1 MAEAE
6 FELASRAI
14 GRFVN
19 GLKRS
24 EIDWLLEKISD
35 KIQAGFE
42 GQAIFDG
49 KSFDAKLN
57 QLQLSDKEEER
68 RSVSI
73 DILDELQKEQ
83 FFDILLET
91 IDKKIESGFSGSD
104 ESRVAGEPNEYDERC
119 SLKSKKTLQCEI
131 CKSEVVNLRSHMKS
145 HQDKKLKCDYCEK
158 IYRTNFDRRSHIN
171 SAHLAKLEAC
181 STCGKL
187 TANLR
192 KHIYGNHQH
201 SIPCEKCGKT
211 FARQSQLKYH
221 LEAHERGTIVVKADP
236 EILRERK
243 RLANR
248 KYLDKRNILKKNN
261 KELHEHERNLKRIWA
276 RKNRAKLLEY
286 KKERKRVSP
295 NVQK

>member
-19 GLKRS
+19 GLRRS
-24 EIDWLLEKISD
+24 DIDWLLEQVSD

-42 GQAIFDG
+42 NQVIFDV

-57 QLQLSDKEEER
+57 QLQLFDKEEER
-68 RSVSI
+68 RFVSNN
-73 DILDELQKEQ
+73 ILDELQKEK

-91 IDKKIESGFSGSD
+91 IDKKIESGFSGND
-104 ESRVAGEPNEYDERC
+104 DSRASGEPNEC
-119 SLKSKKTLQCEI
+119 SIKSKKTLQCEI
-131 CKSEVVNLRSHMKS
+131 CKSEVVNLRSHMKT
-145 HQDKKLKCDYCEK
+145 HQDKKLKCEYCEK
-158 IYRTNFDRRSHIN
+158 IYRTNFDRRSHMN

-181 STCGKL
+181 PTCGKL

-192 KHIYGNHQH
+192 KHFYGNHQH

-221 LEAHERGTIVVKADP
+221 LQAHERGTIVVKADP

-243 RLANR
+243 RLANK
-248 KYLDKRNILKKNN
+248 KYLDKRNILKKTN
-261 KELHEHERNLKRIWA
+261 KELHDHERNLKRIWA

-286 KKERKRVSP
+286 KKEKKRISL
-295 NVQK
+295 NVQT